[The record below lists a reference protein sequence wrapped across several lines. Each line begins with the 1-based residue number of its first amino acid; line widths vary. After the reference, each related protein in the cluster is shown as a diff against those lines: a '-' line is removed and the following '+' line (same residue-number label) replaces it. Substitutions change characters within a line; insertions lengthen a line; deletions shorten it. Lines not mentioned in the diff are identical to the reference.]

1 MNPQFRTLTTFASFP
16 TLTLFCCLGCSG
28 GNKFSY
34 QDVSVN
40 VTPIIP
46 SIAVNGTQTFT
57 ATVNDAPDYP
67 IWYLDNITGTAPNG
81 AAISINAGT
90 IVTASTDAPTMTY
103 TAPPTPP
110 IYTADRLANGAVQ
123 GSVTLIAAVH
133 SSPTN
138 FFPTAIATQTF
149 VITAPSVTVAI
160 SPATVSL
167 PVGGAQQFTAY
178 AVGSINAALTWQ
190 VSGVAGGTSA
200 SGSITTSGLYTAPT
214 AAPITGNT
222 ITIAAVSQA
231 DTTKSAS
238 SVVTL
243 TSH

>member
-1 MNPQFRTLTTFASFP
+1 M
-16 TLTLFCCLGCSG
+16 
-28 GNKFSY
+28 
-34 QDVSVN
+34 
-40 VTPIIP
+40 
-46 SIAVNGTQTFT
+46 
-57 ATVNDAPDYP
+57 
-67 IWYLDNITGTAPNG
+67 
-81 AAISINAGT
+81 
-90 IVTASTDAPTMTY
+90 
-103 TAPPTPP
+103 
-110 IYTADRLANGAVQ
+110 
-123 GSVTLIAAVH
+123 
-133 SSPTN
+133 
-138 FFPTAIATQTF
+138 ATQTF

-167 PVGGAQQFTAY
+167 PLGGAQQFTAY